1 MDRPPPRQDAPFGQ
15 RAPTLKCTLA
25 ARSVPPQPNPLPG
38 RGTPL
43 NPTGRFEPLEVASV
57 PHEDAPWET
66 PGGGGPGPR
75 TRVLRDASR
84 SVLTRNRSPDV
95 GFDWSLNPYRGCE
108 HGCVYCYARP
118 SHEYLGFSA
127 GLDFES
133 RILAKADAPALLR
146 KGLASPR
153 WTPQVLVMSGVTD
166 PYQPIEERLRI
177 TRGCLEILAEARHPV
192 ALITKSRRVL
202 RDQDLLETLAEVGA
216 AHVTLSV
223 TTLDREL
230 QRILEPR
237 GSSPTARLEAIRGLA
252 EAGIP
257 VAVNVAPV
265 IPGLTDHEIPAI
277 LESAAAVGAT
287 SAGLVLLR
295 LPWGVKALFE
305 DWLRT
310 HVPERAQRVLNRIR
324 DTRDGALY
332 RSAFGTRGRGT
343 GPYARQIE
351 ELFRVSAHRFGLG
364 KRAHPLS
371 VEAFRRPAPPPPPD
385 RAGERLQLELPIL
398 QTEG

>member
-1 MDRPPPRQDAPFGQ
+1 ME
-15 RAPTLKCTLA
+15 
-25 ARSVPPQPNPLPG
+25 PLPPEG
-38 RGTPL
+38 APREAPGSGGT
-43 NPTGRFEPLEVASV
+43 
-57 PHEDAPWET
+57 
-66 PGGGGPGPR
+66 GPR
-75 TRVLRDASR
+75 TRILRDASR
-84 SVLTRNRSPDV
+84 SVLTRNSSPDV

-118 SHEYLGFSA
+118 THEYLGFSA
-127 GLDFES
+127 GLDFET
-133 RILAKADAPALLR
+133 RILAKPEAPALLR
-146 KGLASPR
+146 KGLASRR

-166 PYQPIEERLRI
+166 PYQPVEERLRI
-177 TRGCLEILAEARHPV
+177 TRGCLEVLAEARHPV

-202 RDQDLLETLAEVGA
+202 RDRDLLGTLAEVGA
-216 AHVTLSV
+216 AHVTVSV

-230 QRILEPR
+230 QRALEPR
-237 GSSPTARLEAIRGLA
+237 GSSPGARLEAIRGLA

-277 LESAAAVGAT
+277 LESAAAAGAT

-295 LPWGVKALFE
+295 LPWGVKDLFQE
-305 DWLRT
+305 WLHT
-310 HVPERAQRVLNRIR
+310 HVPERAERVLNRIR

-351 ELFRVSAHRFGLG
+351 ELFRVSAARFGLG
-364 KRAHPLS
+364 KRARSLS
-371 VEAFRRPAPPPPPD
+371 VEAFRRPPPPPRPHHEAD
-385 RAGERLQLELPIL
+385 RLQLELPVVYPD
-398 QTEG
+398 G